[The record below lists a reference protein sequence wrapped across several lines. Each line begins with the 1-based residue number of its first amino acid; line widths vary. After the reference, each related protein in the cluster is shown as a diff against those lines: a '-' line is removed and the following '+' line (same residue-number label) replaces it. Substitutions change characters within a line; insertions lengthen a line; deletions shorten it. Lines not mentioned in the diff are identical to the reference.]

1 MNMAEAVGP
10 AATESLFTEISIKGR
25 YPGEH
30 VLMSVVLTPDQIT
43 SKYGK
48 LFCKG
53 IYTLVDE
60 KNGVATIIEECIAKG
75 PVEWDAANRR
85 RAGGAITD
93 VRVEG
98 TTLIME
104 AIIGEREVSFGPAS
118 KDVGGQGLKALRVD
132 GDRVITTWVGLAGA
146 SVGIGACM
154 PQGPGTI
161 EAVYADD
168 AKIGG
173 AHRVEV
179 SVVTPKL
186 VRVIYAVDDTDT
198 KEKGASWVLM
208 LQMAREI
215 KCGHYLEHKIVQ
227 LNPNVPEKTTNCVA
241 VGVSFAVAESDV
253 PKLTEQVVK
262 FIKEHTYSDNTT
274 LAVFQGLR
282 VPAEVTD
289 YGRRAKKEIFKIAD
303 AREVAER
310 NGVQLIEVTGK
321 RGTIGA
327 VAGIGC
333 FDLGLEAAALPED
346 ELR

>member
-1 MNMAEAVGP
+1 M
-10 AATESLFTEISIKGR
+10 SI
-25 YPGEH
+25 
-30 VLMSVVLTPDQIT
+30 VLTPDQIT

-60 KNGVATIIEECIAKG
+60 KNGVATIIEECMAKG

-85 RAGGAITD
+85 RAGGALTG

-98 TTLIME
+98 TTLIMD
-104 AIIGEREVSFGPAS
+104 AIIGEKEVSFGPAS

-146 SVGIGACM
+146 SVGIGACL

-161 EAVYADD
+161 EATYPEDV
-168 AKIGG
+168 KIGG

-179 SVVTPKL
+179 SIVTPKL
-186 VRVIYAVDDTDT
+186 VRVVYAVDDTDT

-208 LQMAREI
+208 LKMAREM
-215 KCGHYLEHKIVQ
+215 KLGHYMEHKIVQ

-241 VGVSFAVAESDV
+241 VGVSFAVPEKNV
-253 PKLTEQVVK
+253 PELTEQV
-262 FIKEHTYSDNTT
+262 IKYIRNNTYSKNTT
-274 LAVFQGLR
+274 LAIFQGLK
-282 VPAEVTD
+282 VPQEVQE
-289 YGRRAKKEIFKIAD
+289 YGRRAKREILTVDVAQG
-303 AREVAER
+303 VAER
-310 NGVQLIEVTGK
+310 NGVKLVEVTGK

-333 FDLGLEAAALPED
+333 FDMGLEAAGLAED
-346 ELR
+346 YP